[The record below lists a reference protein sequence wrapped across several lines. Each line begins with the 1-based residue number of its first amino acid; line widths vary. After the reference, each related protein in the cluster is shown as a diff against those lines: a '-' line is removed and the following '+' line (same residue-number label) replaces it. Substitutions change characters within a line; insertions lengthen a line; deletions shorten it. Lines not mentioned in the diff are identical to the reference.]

1 MSNKI
6 NQISSSKNYG
16 DTTLKDLVDQPY
28 RYGFK
33 TDIETEDFPRGLD
46 ETIVTLISQKRSE
59 PPFLL
64 EFRLRAYKAWTSMSS
79 PEWACVNHT
88 DIDYQNIVYYSAPK
102 LKKKLSDLNE
112 VDQEILNTF
121 EKLGI
126 PLSEQKRLTNVAVDA
141 IFDSVSIGTTFKD
154 ELSKVGVVFCP
165 ISEALKNYPDLVHK
179 YIGTVVPIGDNYFA
193 ALNSAV
199 FTEGSFCY
207 IPVDVI
213 CPLDLSTYFR
223 INNEESGQF
232 ERTLIIADKRSKV
245 NYLEGC
251 TAPKFDNNQLHAA
264 VVELVALENAEIKYS
279 TVQNWYSGDTNG
291 LGGIYNFVTKRGLCA
306 GKNSKISWTQ
316 VETGSS
322 ITWKYPS
329 CILVGNNSVGE
340 FYSVALTN
348 NYQQADTGTKMI
360 HVGEMTRSK
369 IISKGICAGNSK
381 NTYRGQV
388 KVMPKAFNSVNYSE
402 CDSMIIGSKAQA
414 NTFPYIQVNNSTS
427 RVEHEAS
434 TSKIEEEQLFYFLQR
449 GIDLES
455 AISLMVSGFCKEVFS
470 ELPMEFALEADR
482 LLSLKLE
489 GSVG

>member
-6 NQISSSKNYG
+6 NQISSSKTYG
-16 DTTLKDLVDQPY
+16 DGTLKDLVDQPY

-33 TDIETEDFPRGLD
+33 TDVETEDFPRGLN
-46 ETIVTLISQKRSE
+46 ESIVSLISQKRGE

-64 EFRLRAYKAWTSMSS
+64 EFRLRAYKAWTMMSS
-79 PEWACVNHT
+79 PEWACINHN
-88 DIDYQNIVYYSAPK
+88 DIDYQNIIYYSVPK
-102 LKKKLSDLNE
+102 SKKKLSDINE

-126 PLSEQKRLTNVAVDA
+126 PLTEQKRLANVAVDA
-141 IFDSVSIGTTFKD
+141 IFDSVSIGTTFRE
-154 ELSKVGVVFCP
+154 ELSKVGVIFCP
-165 ISEALKNYPDLVHK
+165 ISEALKNYPELVK
-179 YIGTVVPIGDNYFA
+179 QYLGSVVPIGDNYFA

-207 IPVDVI
+207 IPVNI
-213 CPLDLSTYFR
+213 TCPLDLSTYFR

-232 ERTLIIADKRSKV
+232 ERTLIIADIGSKV

-251 TAPKFDNNQLHAA
+251 TAPKFDRNQLHAA
-264 VVELVALENAEIKYS
+264 VVELVALERAEIRYS
-279 TVQNWYSGDTNG
+279 TVQNWYAGDVNG

-306 GKNSKISWTQ
+306 GENSRISWTQ

-329 CILVGNNSVGE
+329 CILVGDSSSGE

-348 NYQQADTGTKMI
+348 NYQQADTGTKMV
-360 HVGEMTRSK
+360 HVGKFTKSR
-369 IISKGICAGNSK
+369 IVSKGISAGNSK

-388 KVMPKAFNSVNYSE
+388 KILAKANGSINNSQ
-402 CDSMIIGSKAQA
+402 CDSMLIGSKSQA

-427 RVEHEAS
+427 KVEHEAS

-455 AISLMVSGFCKEVFS
+455 AVSLLISGFCKEVFA

>member
-6 NQISSSKNYG
+6 NQNSSSKSYG
-16 DTTLKDLVDQPY
+16 DAAIKEFVEQPY
-28 RYGFK
+28 KYGFK
-33 TDIETEDFPRGLD
+33 TDVETEDFPKGIN
-46 ETIVTLISQKRSE
+46 ESIVVLISQKKSE
-59 PPFLL
+59 PNFMT
-64 EFRLRAYKAWTSMSS
+64 EFRLRAYKAWKNMLA
-79 PEWACVNHT
+79 PEWACIDYT
-88 DIDYQNIVYYSAPK
+88 SIDYQNILYYSAPK
-102 LKKKLSDLNE
+102 SKKKLSDLSK
-112 VDQEILNTF
+112 VDQEILDTF

-126 PLSEQKRLTNVAVDA
+126 PLTEQKRLTNVAVDA
-141 IFDSVSIGTTFKD
+141 IFDSVSIGTTFRE
-154 ELSKVGVVFCP
+154 ELSKVGVIFCP
-165 ISEALKNYPDLVHK
+165 ISEALKHYPDLVKK
-179 YIGTVVPIGDNYFA
+179 YLGTVVPIADNYFS

-207 IPVDVI
+207 IPENVT

-232 ERTLIIADKRSKV
+232 ERTLIIADKNSKV

-251 TAPKFDNNQLHAA
+251 TAPKFDRNQLHAA
-264 VVELVALENAEIKYS
+264 VVELVALERSQIKYS
-279 TVQNWYSGDTNG
+279 TVQNWYSGDSNG

-306 GKNSKISWTQ
+306 GESSKISWTQ

-329 CILVGNNSVGE
+329 CILVGDNSSGE

-360 HVGEMTRSK
+360 HIGKSTKSRIV
-369 IISKGICAGNSK
+369 SKGISAGNSK

-388 KVMPKAFNSVNYSE
+388 KIMSKSSGSINNSQ
-402 CDSMIIGSKAQA
+402 CDSMLIGGKSQA

-427 RVEHEAS
+427 KVEHEAS

-449 GIDLES
+449 GIDIES
-455 AISLMVSGFCKEVFS
+455 AVGLLISGFCKEVFA

>member
-33 TDIETEDFPRGLD
+33 TDVETEDFPRGLNED
-46 ETIVTLISQKRSE
+46 IVTLISQKRNE
-59 PPFLL
+59 PLFLL
-64 EFRLRAYKAWTSMSS
+64 DFRLRAYKAWTNMSS
-79 PEWACVNHT
+79 PEWACIHHT
-88 DIDYQNIVYYSAPK
+88 DIDYQNIVYYSVPK

-112 VDQEILNTF
+112 VDQEILKTF

-126 PLSEQKRLTNVAVDA
+126 PLTEQKRLTNVAVDA
-141 IFDSVSIGTTFKD
+141 IFDSVSIGTTFRE
-154 ELSKVGVVFCP
+154 ELSKVGVIFCP
-165 ISEALKNYPDLVHK
+165 ISEALRAYPELVK
-179 YIGTVVPIGDNYFA
+179 RYLGSVVPIGDNYFA

-207 IPVDVI
+207 IPTEVI

-232 ERTLIIADKRSKV
+232 ERTLIIAEKGSKV

-251 TAPKFDNNQLHAA
+251 TAPKFDKNQLHAA
-264 VVELVALENAEIKYS
+264 VVELVALEKAEIRYS
-279 TVQNWYSGDTNG
+279 TVQNWYAGDSNG

-306 GKNSKISWTQ
+306 GENSRISWTQ

-329 CILVGNNSVGE
+329 CILVGDCSSGE

-360 HVGEMTRSK
+360 HVGKFTKSR
-369 IISKGICAGNSK
+369 IVSKGISAGNSK

-388 KVMPKAFNSVNYSE
+388 KITSKASGSVNNSQ
-402 CDSMIIGSKAQA
+402 CDSMLIGGKSQA
-414 NTFPYIQVNNSTS
+414 NTFPYIQVNNSNS
-427 RVEHEAS
+427 KVEHEAS

-455 AISLMVSGFCKEVFS
+455 AVSLLISGFCKEVFA

>member
-16 DTTLKDLVDQPY
+16 ETSLKDLVDQPY

-33 TDIETEDFPRGLD
+33 TDVETEAFPKGLN
-46 ETIVTLISQKRSE
+46 EQIVILISQKRNE
-59 PPFLL
+59 PSFLL
-64 EFRLRAYKAWTSMSS
+64 EFRLRAYKAWINMSS
-79 PEWACVNHT
+79 PEWACINYA
-88 DIDYQNIVYYSAPK
+88 DIDYQNIVYYSVPK
-102 LKKKLSDLNE
+102 LKKKLSDLGE
-112 VDQEILNTF
+112 VDQEILKTF

-126 PLSEQKRLTNVAVDA
+126 PLTEQKRLTNVAVDA
-141 IFDSVSIGTTFKD
+141 IFDSVSIGTTFRE
-154 ELSKVGVVFCP
+154 ELSKVGVIFCP
-165 ISEALKNYPDLVHK
+165 ISEALKEYPELVK
-179 YIGTVVPIGDNYFA
+179 RYLGSVVPIGDNYFA

-207 IPVDVI
+207 LPKEVV

-232 ERTLIIADKRSKV
+232 ERTLIVADKGSKV

-251 TAPKFDNNQLHAA
+251 TAPKFDKNQLHAA
-264 VVELVALENAEIKYS
+264 VVELVALERAEIRYS
-279 TVQNWYSGDTNG
+279 TVQNWYAGDSNG

-306 GKNSKISWTQ
+306 EENARISWTQ

-329 CILVGNNSVGE
+329 CILAGDYSSGE

-360 HVGEMTRSK
+360 HVGKFTKSR
-369 IISKGICAGNSK
+369 IVSKGISAGNSK

-388 KVMPKAFNSVNYSE
+388 KITSKATGSVNNSQ
-402 CDSMIIGSKAQA
+402 CDSMLIGGKSQA
-414 NTFPYIQVNNSTS
+414 NTFPYIQVNNSQS
-427 RVEHEAS
+427 KVEHEAS

-455 AISLMVSGFCKEVFS
+455 AVSLLISGFCKEVFA

>member
-6 NQISSSKNYG
+6 NQNSSSKSYG
-16 DTTLKDLVDQPY
+16 DAAIKEFVEQPY
-28 RYGFK
+28 KYGFK
-33 TDIETEDFPRGLD
+33 TDVETEDFPKGID
-46 ETIVTLISQKRSE
+46 ENIVVLISQKKSE
-59 PPFLL
+59 PSFMR
-64 EFRLRAYKAWTSMSS
+64 EFRLRAYKAWKNMLA
-79 PEWACVNHT
+79 PEWACV
-88 DIDYQNIVYYSAPK
+88 DYASIDYQNILYYSVPK
-102 LKKKLSDLNE
+102 SKKKLSDLNE
-112 VDQEILNTF
+112 VDQEILDTF

-126 PLSEQKRLTNVAVDA
+126 PLTEQKRLTNVAVDA
-141 IFDSVSIGTTFKD
+141 IFDSVSIGTTFRE

-165 ISEALKNYPDLVHK
+165 ISEALKHYPDLVKK
-179 YIGTVVPIGDNYFA
+179 YLGTVVPIADNYFA

-207 IPVDVI
+207 IPENVV

-232 ERTLIIADKRSKV
+232 ERTLIIADRNSKV

-251 TAPKFDNNQLHAA
+251 TAPKFDKNQLHAA
-264 VVELVALENAEIKYS
+264 VVELIALEKANIRYS
-279 TVQNWYSGDTNG
+279 TVQNWYAGDSNG

-306 GKNSKISWTQ
+306 GEDSRISWTQ

-329 CILVGNNSVGE
+329 CILVGDNSSGE

-360 HVGEMTRSK
+360 HVGKFTKSR
-369 IISKGICAGNSK
+369 IVSKGISAGNSK

-388 KVMPKAFNSVNYSE
+388 KIMPKALGSVNNSQ
-402 CDSMIIGSKAQA
+402 CDSMLIGSKSQA
-414 NTFPYIQVNNSTS
+414 NTFPYIQVSNSTS
-427 RVEHEAS
+427 KVEHEAS

-449 GIDLES
+449 GIDTES
-455 AISLMVSGFCKEVFS
+455 AISLLISGFCKEVFA

-482 LLSLKLE
+482 LMSLKLE